1 MERRFSRQL
10 IEDYQRIMSK
20 RAGFPISAEQAE
32 MGLAR
37 LARLGNLIP
46 KVFGKKE
53 NSKKSKSNEAN
64 NPNR

>member
-1 MERRFSRQL
+1 
-10 IEDYQRIMSK
+10 MSK

-53 NSKKSKSNEAN
+53 NSKKSKSNEI
-64 NPNR
+64 NRKKIQ